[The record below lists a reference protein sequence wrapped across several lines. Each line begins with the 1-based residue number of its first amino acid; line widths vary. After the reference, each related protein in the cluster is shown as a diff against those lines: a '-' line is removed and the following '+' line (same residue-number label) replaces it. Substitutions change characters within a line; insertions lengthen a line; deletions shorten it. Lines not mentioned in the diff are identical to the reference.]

1 MGTGS
6 PDALPRL
13 PPRGV
18 ITKAGG
24 AAGDAAAG
32 VLDPAAPPRGWA
44 VSKLLWWSRSDAIDR
59 YRFPTLDNPSQ
70 GAQIC
75 RRPLP
80 LNGSWATCFPFYCS
94 LIF

>member
-6 PDALPRL
+6 PDVLPRL

-32 VLDPAAPPRGWA
+32 VLDPAAPPLREGPFKTHLA
-44 VSKLLWWSRSDAIDR
+44 N
-59 YRFPTLDNPSQ
+59 FENQLDEYDIQTP
-70 GAQIC
+70 
-75 RRPLP
+75 
-80 LNGSWATCFPFYCS
+80 
-94 LIF
+94 

>member
-6 PDALPRL
+6 PDVLPRL

-32 VLDPAAPPRGWA
+32 VLDK
-44 VSKLLWWSRSDAIDR
+44 VFAISYFAR
-59 YRFPTLDNPSQ
+59 
-70 GAQIC
+70 
-75 RRPLP
+75 
-80 LNGSWATCFPFYCS
+80 
-94 LIF
+94 

>member
-6 PDALPRL
+6 PDVLPRL

-32 VLDPAAPPRGWA
+32 VLDPAASPRVGPCEMFMGYL
-44 VSKLLWWSRSDAIDR
+44 VRKNHR
-59 YRFPTLDNPSQ
+59 
-70 GAQIC
+70 
-75 RRPLP
+75 
-80 LNGSWATCFPFYCS
+80 
-94 LIF
+94 